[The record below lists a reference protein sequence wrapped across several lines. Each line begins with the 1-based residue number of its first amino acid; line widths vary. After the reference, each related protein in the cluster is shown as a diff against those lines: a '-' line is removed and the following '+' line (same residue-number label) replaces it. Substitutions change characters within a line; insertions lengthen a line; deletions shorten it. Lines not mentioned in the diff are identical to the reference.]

1 LPSTS
6 NKNTAKVRLLDAISQ
21 CKLEVPAWILN
32 MEAELKKE
40 WEKETAKSKKG
51 VKGATKG
58 NTKIEKDVRRSQPCK
73 NGVNV
78 TGKTLLLWKYF
89 SLLNICSKPIIL
101 FRAFYGKASSSY
113 AVYRYY
119 KSAAED
125 TCWKEKAR
133 RRWIFEVNSKQTS
146 CI

>member
-1 LPSTS
+1 M
-6 NKNTAKVRLLDAISQ
+6 DAISQ

-40 WEKETAKSKKG
+40 WEKETAKLKKG

-58 NTKIEKDVRRSQPCK
+58 NTKSEKDVRGSQAS
-73 NGVNV
+73 NSGVNV

-89 SLLNICSKPIIL
+89 SLLNICSKPITL
-101 FRAFYGKASSSY
+101 FWNFYGKASSFY
-113 AVYRYY
+113 AVYRYW
-119 KSAAED
+119 KSATED
-125 TCWKEKAR
+125 TCWEEKAR
-133 RRWIFEVNSKQTS
+133 RRWISEVNPKQTS